1 MCITKHIF
9 GTMTASEYQ
18 SIVQH
23 EHEEEEEEE
32 EEEEP
37 KVSTLELFSDLVIVV
52 SIHVVAVP
60 LEEPGFNE
68 FGLYFARVFFLWLAW
83 HMMTLFMNAAVKMK
97 SNNCPIHNFFIFL
110 WMACI
115 LHMSQAFSTDDD
127 VVAVQWYLFLR
138 IFETLIYIRQIVFP
152 YKAMT
157 LEDGSKGM
165 SVSSEWLEAMSQ
177 YIPVMMFSV
186 VFCEILPLSLAVHW
200 ASPETGE
207 LYIPMVGTSIALVLV
222 SFFIG
227 ALGGLGNRG
236 KMLVNAFDA
245 DHLSERYELIT
256 LIFTG
261 ELCFAAGTPG
271 NVVGSNGVL
280 FMAFAAYLLTFKS
293 FPLTGH
299 VKFWARSV
307 IHSVAGLFLYAG
319 VFCAIPAMGS
329 AFTRII
335 EGEEEEE
342 KEGEGEEEGSEEGAI
357 SAGDLLCYA
366 AGAYMIFTAMINLI
380 NVDKHSVHNP
390 EDAPKISSKNRGLIR
405 IAAGLVIWSLAVL
418 IPEEAEYKEAPLA
431 AILVPFVA
439 LMATTVEIWA
449 VGSLK
454 IAI

>member
-1 MCITKHIF
+1 
-9 GTMTASEYQ
+9 MTASEYQ
-18 SIVQH
+18 SIVPDEH
-23 EHEEEEEEE
+23 SNPHEEEEEEE

-60 LEEPGFNE
+60 LEEPGFSQ

-83 HMMTLFMNAAVKMK
+83 HMMTLFMNAAVQMK
-97 SNNCPIHNFFIFL
+97 SQNCPIHNFFIFL
-110 WMACI
+110 WMASI
-115 LHMSQAFSTDDD
+115 LHMSQAFSIDDD
-127 VVAVQWYLFLR
+127 IVAVQWYLFLR
-138 IFETLIYIRQIVFP
+138 IFETLIYVRQIVFP
-152 YKAMT
+152 YKAVT
-157 LEDGSKGM
+157 LEDGSRTF
-165 SVSSEWLEAMSQ
+165 SVSSEWLEAMGQ
-177 YIPVMMFSV
+177 YIPVMVFSLL
-186 VFCEILPLSLAVHW
+186 FCEILPLSLAMHW
-200 ASPETGE
+200 ASPQTGE
-207 LYIPMVGTSIALVLV
+207 LYYPMVATSIALVLV
-222 SFFIG
+222 SFFVG

-236 KMLVNAFDA
+236 KMLVNAFDP
-245 DHLSERYELIT
+245 DHLQERYELIT

-271 NVVGSNGVL
+271 NAVGSNGVL
-280 FMAFAAYLLTFKS
+280 CMAFAAYLLAFKS

-307 IHSVAGLFLYAG
+307 LHSVAGLFLYAG

-342 KEGEGEEEGSEEGAI
+342 EEEEGSGEGEEEGSGGGAI

-366 AGAYMIFTAMINLI
+366 AGAYMVFTAMINLI
-380 NVDKHSVHNP
+380 NVDKHSAHCP
-390 EDAPKISSKNRGLIR
+390 EDAPKVSSKNRGFLR
-405 IAAGLVIWSLAVL
+405 IAAGLIIWSLAIL

-431 AILVPFVA
+431 AVLVPFVA
-439 LMATTVEIWA
+439 LVSTTAEIWA

-454 IAI
+454 VAI